1 MLFLRLLLFHLKKS
15 STHCSNGVF
24 PLLLFFNFSHFYFNA
39 EIILILEKLQMGRS
53 SNKILPSFSFMLL
66 LHPPHPHPFST
77 FFSCTVTRGEVGVGG
92 MVAELILWAVPPP
105 PPPCSFVLQPLPEF
119 SQKGTGGREA
129 WAISSPSPLTLPDT
143 SSGSFICDYNACKV
157 VHCPGSS
164 SHWALVTSFLA
175 RPFKPR
181 VVVGFRH
188 LLSWVASVLLVVS
201 LSPASLLGIVPS
213 KFSSDSQLSMPSNS
227 Y

>member
-1 MLFLRLLLFHLKKS
+1 
-15 STHCSNGVF
+15 
-24 PLLLFFNFSHFYFNA
+24 
-39 EIILILEKLQMGRS
+39 MGRS

-66 LHPPHPHPFST
+66 LHAPHPHPFST
-77 FFSCTVTRGEVGVGG
+77 FSCSVTRGEVGVRG
-92 MVAELILWAVPPP
+92 MVVELILWAVPPP

-119 SQKGTGGREA
+119 SQQGVVGERA
-129 WAISSPSPLTLPDT
+129 WGISCPSPLTLSDT
-143 SSGSFICDYNACKV
+143 SSGSFICDYNACQV
-157 VHCPGSS
+157 AHHPGSS

-181 VVVGFRH
+181 VVMDFRH

-213 KFSSDSQLSMPSNS
+213 KFSSESQLSMLSIS